1 MTYSGYQHHVRSN
14 SAPAPLTSR
23 EEELEMIKQTEVN
36 VANIG
41 SCFEIQTSFKHSAML
56 LQVRQTSVD
65 ARHQTLQGLAFPMQE
80 QAVDKL
86 VELQQG
92 IITYVQLVSHLR

>member
-41 SCFEIQTSFKHSAML
+41 SYFENQTNFKHSAM

-92 IITYVQLVSHLR
+92 IITYVQLVSILR